1 MQRLSGALQT
11 SLAPDRIE
19 QHLYQQRA
27 LRLSLAASTAALAQ
41 TSARVNA
48 AAAWLWDWREA
59 HDGNAN
65 HGVAA
70 PQFEPKKSTL
80 ELASLTRR
88 EVAVLTL
95 IAEGYSSKEV
105 AHKLG
110 ITFKTACCH
119 RFNLMQKLKVREVA
133 SLVRIAIRCGLIQ
146 P

>member
-1 MQRLSGALQT
+1 MQGLSGALHT

-27 LRLSLAASTAALAQ
+27 LRLSLAANTAALAR
-41 TSARVNA
+41 TSAQVA
-48 AAAWLWDWREA
+48 ASLVWLWDHGQAEN
-59 HDGNAN
+59 GNPQNGA
-65 HGVAA
+65 AA
-70 PQFEPKKSTL
+70 PQFAPKKSTL
-80 ELASLTRR
+80 ELASLTPR

-95 IAEGYSSKEV
+95 IAEGYSSKEI